1 MDVTQRGA
9 LRDSTKQ
16 LRGDTSKSLANV
28 SDDGQLIF
36 YRIRSKLLFPLK
48 KIDKLMFSIRR
59 LYANM
64 SSAYASDTFRS
75 LSKEPQKA
83 CAVKRN
89 RIGAYDGCVNPLSI
103 PRGIFHSGKSGYLI
117 SFLFHRVNITS

>member
-1 MDVTQRGA
+1 MTSKKTAARV
-9 LRDSTKQ
+9 RDT
-16 LRGDTSKSLANV
+16 DTSKSLANV

-48 KIDKLMFSIRR
+48 KIIDKLMFSIRR

-64 SSAYASDTFRS
+64 SSAYASDTSRS

-83 CAVKRN
+83 CAVKHN
-89 RIGAYDGCVNPLSI
+89 PMGA
-103 PRGIFHSGKSGYLI
+103 
-117 SFLFHRVNITS
+117 